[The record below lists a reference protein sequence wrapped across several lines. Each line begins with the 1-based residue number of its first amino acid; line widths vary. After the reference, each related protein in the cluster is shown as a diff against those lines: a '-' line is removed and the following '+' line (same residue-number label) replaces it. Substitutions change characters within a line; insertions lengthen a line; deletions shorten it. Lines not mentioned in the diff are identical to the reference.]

1 MKRKIESRRTTL
13 GSIKQLVDDIFSSQ
27 RAQQS
32 LLSYLQEKTKQ
43 FTLELSDFDQLFNK
57 NIQRLRFI
65 VNHFLI
71 SQYQQIAT
79 PSNTEQSG
87 TTATTSSPNISRNVL
102 TNSKNTVINSDSD
115 PNGSVPKTD
124 DSNLKMLHKLL
135 YLLSF
140 IYYVAKQ
147 PESNENDI
155 QSLLV
160 SLFKDL
166 SAVIK
171 PLLAALHIEVRP
183 GVQNFTYLK

>member
-32 LLSYLQEKTKQ
+32 LLNYLQEKTKQ
-43 FTLELSDFDQLFNK
+43 FTLELSDIDQLFNK

-71 SQYQQIAT
+71 SQYQQINT
-79 PSNTEQSG
+79 PSNTGQSG
-87 TTATTSSPNISRNVL
+87 TTPTISSSSISRNVL
-102 TNSKNTVINSDSD
+102 TNINNNIYSNSDPSS
-115 PNGSVPKTD
+115 SVPKTD
-124 DSNLKMLHKLL
+124 ESNLKVLHKLL
-135 YLLSF
+135 YLLS
-140 IYYVAKQ
+140 YVAKL

-155 QSLLV
+155 QSILV

-166 SAVIK
+166 SAVTK
-171 PLLAALHIEVRP
+171 PFLAAFNIEVRP
-183 GVQNFTYLK
+183 GV